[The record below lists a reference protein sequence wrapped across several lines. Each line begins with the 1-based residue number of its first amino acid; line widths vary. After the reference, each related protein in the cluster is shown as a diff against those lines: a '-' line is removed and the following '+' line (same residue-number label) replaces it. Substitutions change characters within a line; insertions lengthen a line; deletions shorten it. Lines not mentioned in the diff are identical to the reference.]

1 MNKKLRFSWCPA
13 LFKFLVKF
21 HYETGPQTI
30 FQGSSPRAALI
41 RFSKL
46 FRWSALMRSPGDRGA
61 TKPGKLRPSSFKAS
75 PQPST
80 PSRPTPSPRPS
91 PIPHYFLE
99 NPKIVWGA
107 GGGGGGG
114 DPPTLKASPTLILA
128 YHNII
133 RTLMDVLWP
142 APSIKPGHMASS
154 DKLKSQPHLV
164 KAVPNYSR
172 FLLHYDTT
180 I

>member
-1 MNKKLRFSWCPA
+1 MRFSDPLIQNPPLFRVVHNYAMLSRLGLKGGGPGSQKLKQVLNKKLRVFWCPA
-13 LFKFLVKF
+13 LFEFPVKF
-21 HYETGPQTI
+21 HYETGPRTI

-91 PIPHYFLE
+91 PSHTLLRIPE
-99 NPKIVWGA
+99 NPKIVWGR
-107 GGGGGGG
+107 GGGGVGG
-114 DPPTLKASPTLILA
+114 LNRVYLEAES
-128 YHNII
+128 
-133 RTLMDVLWP
+133 RVLVW
-142 APSIKPGHMASS
+142 
-154 DKLKSQPHLV
+154 
-164 KAVPNYSR
+164 
-172 FLLHYDTT
+172 
-180 I
+180 